1 MLLLVFKVHTYFV
14 TLSSP
19 PYCTHYMVAQI
30 LQSTLKH
37 FCNEVKNNNMDKV
50 VKFVEKGLDPNFVDQ
65 DTGGMVHIVSE
76 GD

>member
-1 MLLLVFKVHTYFV
+1 
-14 TLSSP
+14 
-19 PYCTHYMVAQI
+19 MVAQI